1 MPGQGHI
8 EKTTF
13 ATVLNSQLSRSTN
26 MGKLDGKVAF
36 ITGAGRGQGRS
47 HAIRLAEE
55 GADIIAVDICKDE
68 PALAYSLATEE
79 DLEATAKLVADT
91 GRRIVTRQTDVR
103 DIVGL
108 RTAFD
113 EGVAELGSIDIVIA
127 NAGVV
132 FFDQAEVDDDAD
144 DLAWEI
150 ATRVMLDGVRNTIKV
165 SRKALVDGGR
175 GGSIVI
181 ISSTAGLKGMSDGS
195 GGGDGYTAAKH
206 GVVGLMRTYANLL
219 GPHGIR
225 VNTVHPAGV
234 LTPMI
239 MNDGFTAWT
248 ESHRAL
254 ADRLTN
260 LLPVQAMEPVDIS
273 NAVLWLVSDEGRY
286 VTGVALP
293 VDAGFTARV

>member
-1 MPGQGHI
+1 
-8 EKTTF
+8 
-13 ATVLNSQLSRSTN
+13 
-26 MGKLDGKVAF
+26 MGKLEGKVAF

>member
-1 MPGQGHI
+1 
-8 EKTTF
+8 
-13 ATVLNSQLSRSTN
+13 

-47 HAIRLAEE
+47 HAVRLAEE

-79 DLEATAKLVADT
+79 DLEVTAKLVADT

>member
-1 MPGQGHI
+1 
-8 EKTTF
+8 
-13 ATVLNSQLSRSTN
+13 

>member
-1 MPGQGHI
+1 
-8 EKTTF
+8 
-13 ATVLNSQLSRSTN
+13 

-239 MNDGFTAWT
+239 MNDGFAAWT